1 MDCMRD
7 GFTGGI
13 LLDGRFEAISPLN
26 HGSFGMVFMA
36 KDHSTGDHVAI
47 KCLTKPSAPPCPTAL
62 AVDERSEEL
71 ACHAR
76 LGSHPNIVNL
86 LHSFETEAH
95 IYLVLEFCSM
105 GDLYEAIRLGRGP
118 LETENV
124 RDFMAQFLDAVEFM
138 HSKGLYHR
146 DIKPENIFLTQSGN
160 LKLGDFGLAT
170 TQEWTDEVSVGSDR
184 YMSPEQYDPAGTGYS
199 SAKADIWAV
208 GICLLNILFFR
219 NPFKVPNVSD
229 PLFADFSLDRQ
240 SLFDVF
246 PNMSQDTYEVLVHSL
261 AIDPGRRSLTAMREA
276 LNRVISFTTDDEQL
290 DEFCTEDREVVAASA
305 NREPLRT
312 PSISSPS
319 VDQGSSFPWAKA
331 LQMSPQQPTR
341 QLSAIPDTED
351 YSEDLF
357 PDSEKAT
364 NDTYSIAAGTP
375 SMASVLDSTLGTSL
389 KSLAMPKLDLYR
401 SEPKPIPGSMP
412 FTASNALPSMSS
424 VFGHRDGM
432 ASKSWSD
439 LWDEDEEEEMAF
451 EHDQNERREKNSR
464 SWSQESKEV
473 DDTIRREGLLGLE
486 DSTIVNVRT
495 SSSNGRRAPNNQDGG
510 NENDVFFFE
519 EHKSRQSPT
528 RYSPPSKRSIADKW
542 AALGER
548 RRAFQANTF
557 HNSDSEKQ
565 ATVSNGRRGLARKF
579 SGYVGGVW
587 GRKDTTKD
595 TVKDTIKDTV
605 KDWRHENR
613 QRRDE
618 DVDTEWVEGWH
629 NLHAHTHL

>member
-1 MDCMRD
+1 MRD
-7 GFTGGI
+7 GFAGGA

-36 KDHSTGDHVAI
+36 KDHSTGEQVAV
-47 KCLTKPSAPPCPTAL
+47 KCLTKSSAPSCPTSL
-62 AVDERSEEL
+62 AVDDRSEEL
-71 ACHAR
+71 ACHAL

-105 GDLYEAIRLGRGP
+105 GDLYEAICHDRGP

-124 RDFMAQFLDAVEFM
+124 RDFMTQLLDAVEFM

-170 TQEWTDEVSVGSDR
+170 TEQWTEEVGVGSDR
-184 YMSPEQYDPAGTGYS
+184 YMSPEQYDPVGLGLRGTGYS

-208 GICLLNILFFR
+208 GICLLNILFSR
-219 NPFKVPNVSD
+219 NPFKVPHASD
-229 PLFADFSLDRQ
+229 PLFSDFLSDRQ

-246 PNMSQDTYEVLVHSL
+246 PNMSQDTYEVLIHAL
-261 AIDPGRRSLTAMREA
+261 AIDPEKRSLAAMREA
-276 LNRVISFTTDDEQL
+276 LDRVISFTTDDEQL
-290 DEFCTEDREVVAASA
+290 DEFCTEEREIIGASA

-312 PSISSPS
+312 PSISSPTI
-319 VDQGSSFPWAKA
+319 DQGSSFPWAKA
-331 LQMSPQQPTR
+331 LQMSPQQQGR
-341 QLSAIPDTED
+341 QLSAIADTED

-364 NDTYSIAAGTP
+364 NDTYSVAAGTP
-375 SMASVLDSTLGTSL
+375 SMASVLDSTLGASL
-389 KSLAMPKLDLYR
+389 KSFAIPNSESRRSGPKLV
-401 SEPKPIPGSMP
+401 PGSMP
-412 FTASNALPSMSS
+412 VNASKPLPAMST
-424 VFGHRDGM
+424 VFGHKDGM

-439 LWDEDEEEEMAF
+439 LWDEEEEEEMVF
-451 EHDQNERREKNSR
+451 EQELLERREKNNR
-464 SWSQESKEV
+464 SWSQGSDDA
-473 DDTIRREGLLGLE
+473 DDTIRREGLSELKGSTLVNSRTSRPNVHHGVGLE
-486 DSTIVNVRT
+486 DGT
-495 SSSNGRRAPNNQDGG
+495 

-519 EHKSRQSPT
+519 EHQPRQSPP

-548 RRAFQANTF
+548 RRAFHANTF
-557 HNSDSEKQ
+557 HNSDAENQ
-565 ATVSNGRRGLARKF
+565 ATVNNGRRGLARKL

-587 GRKDTTKD
+587 GRKDT
-595 TVKDTIKDTV
+595 V
-605 KDWRHENR
+605 KDWRYENR

-618 DVDTEWVEGWH
+618 DVDAEWVGGWN
-629 NLHAHTHL
+629 NLHL

>member
-1 MDCMRD
+1 MECMRD
-7 GFTGGI
+7 GFTEGL

-36 KDHSTGDHVAI
+36 KDHSNGEHVAI
-47 KCLTKPSAPPCPTAL
+47 KCLTKSSAPPCPANL
-62 AVDERSEEL
+62 AVDDRSEEL

-76 LGSHPNIVNL
+76 LGFHPNIVNL

-105 GDLYEAIRLGRGP
+105 GDLYEAIRLGHGP

-124 RDFMAQFLDAVEFM
+124 RDFMNQFLDAVEFM

-170 TQEWTDEVSVGSDR
+170 TEEWTDEASVGSDR

-208 GICLLNILFFR
+208 GICLLNILFSR
-219 NPFKVPNVSD
+219 NPFKVPNESD
-229 PLFADFSLDRQ
+229 PLFADFALDRQ

-246 PNMSQDTYEVLVHSL
+246 PNMSQDTYEVLIQAL
-261 AIDPGRRSLTAMREA
+261 AIAPEKRSLSAMREA
-276 LNRVISFTTDDEQL
+276 LNRVVSFTTDDEQL
-290 DEFCTEDREVVAASA
+290 DEFCTEDREVIAASA
-305 NREPLRT
+305 NRQPLRT

-331 LQMSPQQPTR
+331 LQLSPQQPIR

-364 NDTYSIAAGTP
+364 DDTYSIAAGTP
-375 SMASVLDSTLGTSL
+375 SMASVLDSTLGASL
-389 KSLAMPKLDLYR
+389 KSLAIPKPDIRR
-401 SEPKPIPGSMP
+401 SEPKIIPSTVP
-412 FTASNALPSMSS
+412 NTASKALSAMST
-424 VFGHRDGM
+424 VFGHQDGM

-439 LWDEDEEEEMAF
+439 LWDEEEEEEAAF
-451 EHDQNERREKNSR
+451 ERELLDRHLKNSR
-464 SWSQESKEV
+464 SWSQESKDR
-473 DDTIRREGLLGLE
+473 DDTIGREGLSELK
-486 DSTIVNVRT
+486 DSFTMNTRT
-495 SSSNGRRAPNNQDGG
+495 KSSSALRAPGAEDGG

-519 EHKSRQSPT
+519 EHQPRQSPA

-548 RRAFQANTF
+548 RRAFQASTF
-557 HNSDSEKQ
+557 HNTESEKQ
-565 ATVSNGRRGLARKF
+565 ATERNGRRGLVRKL

-587 GRKDTTKD
+587 GRKDTG
-595 TVKDTIKDTV
+595 
-605 KDWRHENR
+605 KDWRHGNR
-613 QRRDE
+613 QHRDE
-618 DVDTEWVEGWH
+618 DVDAEWVEGWH
-629 NLHAHTHL
+629 NLHM